1 MSVVLSREEVGP
13 CRLQLKIE
21 VPAPAVEAETDRVTD
36 EFAREVKM
44 PGFRKGKVPR
54 GVIRKRFGKDIEKE
68 VVERLVPRYWRQ
80 AEAEAGIEPLIEPEL
95 ESVDHPEGEPMVFTA
110 VVETRPEITLGDLDN
125 FELPERV
132 SGATDADVDAA
143 VEDIR
148 RQVSPWVETDRAAGQ
163 GDLVVVAITPQNE
176 EGGDSDSEAPREP
189 DRVDIEVG
197 SPQVWEELSVALTGK
212 KAGQKG
218 EFTRIEAAPEPEDG
232 GDAAE
237 AAETAETPEPVERRF
252 HFEVETVKER
262 DLVDLD
268 DDFAKNLGPFESF
281 DALRDDISNRLSAE
295 KRSASDQER
304 ERLLLDQLRAR
315 HPLAL
320 PAGVVE
326 REAQQLLHDYA
337 ENLARRGV
345 DIEKAE
351 VDWQGISEQMK
362 PLAERRVHAR
372 LVLDAVAKERDVT
385 VSEDEFE
392 RTLAGVAQAQ
402 GTSTPALRQ
411 ALDREGRLAAIR
423 RQMAREKT
431 IRQLLGDTEDEE
443 GNPAAV
449 TDETDEPEVVGAAGD
464 E

>member
-21 VPAPAVEAETDRVTD
+21 VPAPAVDAETERVTD
-36 EFAREVKM
+36 EFARQASL

-54 GVIRKRFGKDIEKE
+54 GVIRKRFGQDIEKE

-110 VVETRPEITLGDLDN
+110 VVETRPDITLGDLES

-132 SGATDADVDAA
+132 TGASDADIDAA
-143 VEDIR
+143 IEDIR

-163 GDLVVVAITPQNE
+163 GDLAVVAITPQDP
-176 EGGDSDSEAPREP
+176 EGPQDGEPAEDAESDTPQEP

-218 EFTRIEAAPEPEDG
+218 EFTRTEPPAESSDESDDGEGEPE
-232 GDAAE
+232 E
-237 AAETAETPEPVERRF
+237 AAERNF
-252 HFEVETVKER
+252 HFEVEMVKER
-262 DLVDLD
+262 DLAELD
-268 DDFAKNLGPFESF
+268 DDFAKKLGPFESY
-281 DALRDDISNRLSAE
+281 DALRDDVAKRLSAE
-295 KRSASDQER
+295 KSSASDQER
-304 ERLLLDQLRAR
+304 ERLLLDQLRER
-315 HPLAL
+315 HPMAL
-320 PAGVVE
+320 PAGVIAK
-326 REAQQLLHDYA
+326 EAQQLLHDYA
-337 ENLARRGV
+337 QNLSQRGV

-372 LVLDAVAKERDVT
+372 LILDAVAEAREVA

-392 RTLAGVAQAQ
+392 RALASVAQAQ

-411 ALDREGRLAAIR
+411 ALDREGRLGSIR

-431 IRQLLGDTEDEE
+431 IRLLLGDSDSVDSESAESAETVTEDATE
-443 GNPAAV
+443 
-449 TDETDEPEVVGAAGD
+449 DS
-464 E
+464 